1 MDSITKKKAL
11 QTAQKLGEQA
21 SEKDIQELDSKL
33 PAMKRG
39 PVVKIWDKV
48 LFLWEKL
55 KSPDVPKKY
64 KAAIAGA
71 LLYLV
76 LPVDVVMD
84 AIPVVGLMDD
94 VAVIIAIVGLVKKAV
109 SVTKNIIPQIGEK
122 IEKKLEDKFYEI
134 SYKVINEKLAQV
146 FSSMLITT
154 CMSFL
159 ATVIGCVILLVK
171 PFGDTTSRYVSIT
184 IFTMTAFYAL
194 TRFIIYLKNYGTMTL
209 KIAAGIYRKKNV
221 PEGLA
226 DFLCTNYVFIAKTFT
241 GIQIAQKFVPALNQI
256 PDAPQIID
264 IFYKHYKK
272 RIFVFAGVF
281 ILYSLLIAGTKFVLL
296 KI

>member
-39 PVVKIWDKV
+39 PVAKIWDKV

-64 KAAIAGA
+64 RVVIAGA
-71 LLYLV
+71 LLYLA
-76 LPVDVVMD
+76 LPIDVVPD
-84 AIPVVGLMDD
+84 AIPVVGLLDD
-94 VAVIIAIVGLVKKAV
+94 VAVIVAIVGLVAKAV
-109 SVTKNIIPQIGEK
+109 SVAKNIIPQIETK
-122 IEKKLEDKFYEI
+122 IEKKIEDKFYEI

-146 FSSMLITT
+146 FSSILITT

-171 PFGDTTSRYVSIT
+171 PFGEPTSRYVAIT
-184 IFTMTAFYAL
+184 IFTMTFFYAL

-226 DFLCTNYVFIAKTFT
+226 DFLCTNYAFIAKTFA

-264 IFYKHYKK
+264 TFYKHYKK

>member
-21 SEKDIQELDSKL
+21 SDKDIQELDSKL

-109 SVTKNIIPQIGEK
+109 SVTKNIIPQIEK
-122 IEKKLEDKFYEI
+122 IEKKLENKFYEL

-159 ATVIGCVILLVK
+159 AAVTGCVILIVK
-171 PFGDTTSRYVSIT
+171 PFGEPTSRYVAIT
-184 IFTMTAFYAL
+184 IFTMTFFYSL

-264 IFYKHYKK
+264 SFYRHYKK

>member
-21 SEKDIQELDSKL
+21 SDKDIQELDSKL

-109 SVTKNIIPQIGEK
+109 SVTKNIIPQIEK
-122 IEKKLEDKFYEI
+122 IEKKLENKFYEL

-146 FSSMLITT
+146 FSSILITT

-159 ATVIGCVILLVK
+159 AAVTGCVILIVK
-171 PFGDTTSRYVSIT
+171 PFGEPTSRYVAIT
-184 IFTMTAFYAL
+184 IFTMTFFYSL

-264 IFYKHYKK
+264 SFYRHYKK

>member
-33 PAMKRG
+33 PVMKRG
-39 PVVKIWDKV
+39 PVAKIWDKV

-122 IEKKLEDKFYEI
+122 MEKKLEDKFYEI

-146 FSSMLITT
+146 FSSILITT

-159 ATVIGCVILLVK
+159 AAVTGCVILIVK
-171 PFGDTTSRYVSIT
+171 PFGELTSRYVAIT
-184 IFTMTAFYAL
+184 IFTMTFFYAL

-209 KIAAGIYRKKNV
+209 KIAAGIYRKRNV

-241 GIQIAQKFVPALNQI
+241 DIQIAQKFVPALNQI

-264 IFYKHYKK
+264 TFYKHYKK

>member
-33 PAMKRG
+33 PVMKRG
-39 PVVKIWDKV
+39 PVAKIWDKV

-171 PFGDTTSRYVSIT
+171 PFGEPTSRYVAIT

-264 IFYKHYKK
+264 TFYKHYKK

-281 ILYSLLIAGTKFVLL
+281 ILYSLLIAVTKFVFF

>member
-1 MDSITKKKAL
+1 MDSITKRRALKKAEE
-11 QTAQKLGEQA
+11 LGEYA

-33 PAMKRG
+33 PVMKRG
-39 PVVKIWDKV
+39 PVAKIWDKV

-84 AIPVVGLMDD
+84 AIPVVGLLDD
-94 VAVIIAIVGLVKKAV
+94 VAVIVAIVGLVAKAV

-146 FSSMLITT
+146 FSSILITT

-159 ATVIGCVILLVK
+159 AAVTGCVILIVK
-171 PFGDTTSRYVSIT
+171 PFGEPTSRYVAIT
-184 IFTMTAFYAL
+184 IFTMTFFYAL

-209 KIAAGIYRKKNV
+209 KIAAGIYRKRNV

>member
-21 SEKDIQELDSKL
+21 SDKDIQELDSKL

-55 KSPDVPKKY
+55 KSPDVPRKY

-109 SVTKNIIPQIGEK
+109 SVTKNIIPQIEK
-122 IEKKLEDKFYEI
+122 IEKKLENKFYEL

-146 FSSMLITT
+146 FSSILITT

-159 ATVIGCVILLVK
+159 AAVTGCVILIVK
-171 PFGDTTSRYVSIT
+171 PFGEPTSRYEAIT

-264 IFYKHYKK
+264 SFYRHYKK

>member
-1 MDSITKKKAL
+1 MDTITKNRALIKA
-11 QTAQKLGEQA
+11 KELGEQA
-21 SEKDIQELDSKL
+21 SEKDIQELETKL
-33 PAMKRG
+33 PVMKRG

-48 LFLWEKL
+48 VFLWERL

-64 KAAIAGA
+64 KVTIAGA

-76 LPVDVVMD
+76 LPLDVVSD
-84 AIPVVGLMDD
+84 AIPLVGLLDD
-94 VAVIIAIVGLVKKAV
+94 VVVILSIVKLVSKIVDV
-109 SVTKNIIPQIGEK
+109 SKTVIPQVQK
-122 IEKKLEDKFYEI
+122 IEKKFEEKFYEI
-134 SYKVINEKLAQV
+134 SYKVIDDKLAQI
-146 FSSMLITT
+146 FSSILITT

-159 ATVIGCVILLVK
+159 VTVIGCVILIVK
-171 PFGDTTSRYVSIT
+171 PFGESTSRYISIT

-194 TRFIIYLKNYGTMTL
+194 TRLVIYLKNYGTMTL
-209 KIAAGIYRKKNV
+209 KIAAGIYRKKNI

-226 DFLCTNYVFIAKTFT
+226 DFLCTNYSFIAKTFA
-241 GIQIAQKFVPALNQI
+241 GIQIAQKFIPALKQI

-264 IFYKHYKK
+264 SFYRHYKK

-296 KI
+296 KIS